1 MGIVLWLVLGFV
13 AGAVARLVM
22 PGPDP
27 LGFVGTILLG
37 MGGAVLG
44 GVIGTFTGGT
54 VTGFD
59 YRSLIMAVIGSLTLL
74 ICLRTYAMRSWA

>member
-27 LGFVGTILLG
+27 LGIAGTILLG

-59 YRSLIMAVIGSLTLL
+59 YRSLIMAVIGSLALL